1 MNDGCGQISRK
12 VAHNIAQKLG
22 LDYIPSAF
30 QARIGGA
37 KGMWIIDV
45 NDFGDKNYIQ
55 IYRSQVKWEG
65 KTIEFSADDSHRTF
79 EVLKW
84 TGPVRSAALN
94 LQFLP
99 ILEDRGI
106 NRRAMREAISRLLE
120 NGLTYEV
127 GRQRAAM
134 DSPQSFRKW
143 VRDTDP
149 GIQERIKLGHVRY
162 WAGLPKS
169 QGEKINLL
177 LDAGFDPKKLEF
189 LKKQAWKAYFD
200 KCQRLKERLN
210 ITVGRSAYLP
220 MVVDFTGTLMPGEV
234 HIGFSTAFKDES
246 SNFCDTI
253 LSNMDI
259 LVARSPAHY
268 TSDIQKVRAV
278 FKTELSFLKDV
289 VVFPTTGGFPLAGKL
304 SGGDYDGDIAWVCWE
319 NTLVEQFHNADIPV
333 CPDILKLGH
342 ITKDMTTY
350 SDLKMN
356 HPANSME
363 IFLEQSFKFNMRQ
376 SLLGICTNFKEKF
389 CYTKNSVRCYE
400 AVFLSTL
407 LSSLVDQSKQ
417 GYTFTEE
424 SWQRIKTEVIRDKV
438 KEPMYK
444 RDALEGNPKNLHL
457 IDHLK
462 YIVAQRTIENTLTH
476 FNSTLQTAEYWDD
489 DVVKFAKWARQEAK
503 TSDTWTMILKQL
515 DADISDIIATW
526 GRHFRLG
533 RDDDD
538 DSKASFSKAM
548 DEVYPKWLEIKP
560 VMDTEF
566 TRLLTMPFLKN
577 DNDDDDNAHLELST
591 WALLKA
597 SVLFMASYKRNLVW
611 WFAGKQLAHLKAM
624 SKGPVPVI
632 PTMYAMHKPDGTYVK
647 LMEAEERDPKF
658 WEAVAQSVVDEDEGV
673 EDEY

>member
-12 VAHNIAQKLG
+12 VAHDIAQKLS
-22 LDYIPSAF
+22 LDYTPSAF

-37 KGMWIIDV
+37 KGMWIVDV

-55 IYRSQVKWEG
+55 IYPSQVKWEG
-65 KTIEFSADDSHRTF
+65 KAIEFAADDSHRTF
-79 EVLKW
+79 EVLRW

-106 NRRAMREAISRLLE
+106 NRIAMREAISRLLE

-149 GIQERIKLGHVRY
+149 GIQERIKLGHVNY

-169 QGEKINLL
+169 QGEKLNLL
-177 LDAGFDPKKLEF
+177 LDAGFDPKKLKF
-189 LKKQAWKAYFD
+189 LKEQAWKAYYD

-220 MVVDFTGTLMPGEV
+220 MVVDFTGTLMPGEI

-268 TSDIQKVRAV
+268 TSDIQRVRAV
-278 FKTELSFLKDV
+278 FKTELSSLKDV
-289 VVFPTTGGFPLAGKL
+289 VVFPTTGDFPLAGKL

-319 NTLVEQFHNADIPV
+319 NSLVEEFHNADIPV
-333 CPDILKLGH
+333 CPDMLKLGH
-342 ITKDMTTY
+342 ITKDRTTY
-350 SDLKMN
+350 LELKTK
-356 HPANSME
+356 HLANSMK
-363 IFLEQSFKFNMRQ
+363 IFLEQSFKFNLRH

-417 GYTFTEE
+417 GYTFSEE

-444 RDALEGNPKNLHL
+444 RDTLEGNPKNFHL
-457 IDHLK
+457 IDYLK
-462 YIVAQRTIENTLTH
+462 FIVAKKTIDNTLTH
-476 FNSTLQTAEYWDD
+476 FNSSLQTAAYWDE

-503 TSDTWTMILKQL
+503 TSDTWAMLLKQL
-515 DADISDIIATW
+515 DADVADIIGTW
-526 GRHFRLG
+526 TKHFRFG
-533 RDDDD
+533 HDDDD
-538 DSKASFSKAM
+538 ESKASFRKGL
-548 DEVYPKWLEIKP
+548 DEVYPKWREIKP

-566 TRLLTMPFLKN
+566 TRLLTMPFL
-577 DNDDDDNAHLELST
+577 NDDLELST

-597 SVLFMASYKRNLVW
+597 SVLFASHSPSYVRNLVW
-611 WFAGKQLAHLKAM
+611 WLAGKQLAHLKAM
-624 SKGPVPVI
+624 SKGIVPVI
-632 PTMYAMHKPDGTYVK
+632 PTMYAMLKPDSTYVK

-658 WEAVAQSVVDEDEGV
+658 WEARAESVIDEDEGM